1 MTNGFNTEKFLV
13 REGQNVDL
21 SKYDPKFTGEFTS
34 KVDVKSLLKTNRKK
48 LSRLQSKLYAQNQ
61 YSLLIILQGMDA
73 SGKDG
78 IIKNVMSGVNPQGCQ
93 VFSFKEPSKEELDHD
108 YLWRI
113 HKAIPERGRIGIFN
127 RSHYEE
133 VVIVQVHDLIR
144 KQNIPQKLITENIW
158 RERYKQINDFEKYL
172 FQNGVIILKFYLNIS
187 IEEQMERFISRIDSE
202 TKNWKFSLKDIEER
216 KYWND
221 YMKSYEDAFSYTSK
235 DYAPWYI
242 IPSDRKWFSRYAVS
256 EIIVQKLDKCELTYP
271 LLDADT
277 KSKLELIK
285 EQFLKDKDSTQSTDP
300 SNSQRLS

>member
-21 SKYDPKFTGEFTS
+21 SKYDPKFTGEFNS

-221 YMKSYEDAFSYTSK
+221 YMKAYEDAFSYTSK

>member
-1 MTNGFNTEKFLV
+1 MTNGFNTDKFLV
-13 REGQNVDL
+13 RDGQNVDL
-21 SKYDPKFTGEFTS
+21 SKYDPKFTADFTN
-34 KVDVKSLLKTNRKK
+34 KADVKPQLKTNCKK
-48 LSRLQSKLYAQNQ
+48 LNQLQSKLYAQNE

-144 KQNIPQKLITENIW
+144 KQNIPQKLLTENIW
-158 RERYKQINDFEKYL
+158 RERYKQINDFERYL
-172 FQNGVIILKFYLNIS
+172 FQNGIIISKFYLNIS
-187 IEEQMERFISRIDSE
+187 ADEQMERFISRIDSE
-202 TKNWKFSLKDIEER
+202 SKSWKFSLKDIEER

-221 YMKSYEDAFSYTSK
+221 YMKAYEDAFSYTSK
-235 DYAPWYI
+235 EYAPWYI
-242 IPSDRKWFSRYAVS
+242 IPSDRKWFARYVVS
-256 EIIVQKLDKCELTYP
+256 EIIIETLEKFNLTYP
-271 LLDADT
+271 VLDPDA
-277 KSKLELIK
+277 KSKLDAIK
-285 EQFLKDKDSTQSTDP
+285 EQFLKEKEALEP
-300 SNSQRLS
+300 KVSNEQGEEK

>member
-221 YMKSYEDAFSYTSK
+221 YMKAYEDAFSYTSK